1 LPAARAASTK
11 ENTRM
16 TMRTAGQVTFYTAAL
31 AVLVSAAAAH
41 ARPKLHDG
49 ASGFELRPATIL
61 VSGDGSGWLGGAG
74 YGDAGDYGRIRWTKF
89 RRSGARG
96 NGRVFINDCDPDCA
110 GGTFS
115 SWKAV
120 IRARRV
126 RKGHYTRLS
135 ARYRRDGERVTDRW
149 KLQVNSPTYAY
160 WLALPSG

>member
-1 LPAARAASTK
+1 VVLAGLVAAGPA
-11 ENTRM
+11 
-16 TMRTAGQVTFYTAAL
+16 Q
-31 AVLVSAAAAH
+31 

-49 ASGFELRPATIL
+49 VDGFKVRPAAIL

-74 YGDAGDYGRIRWTKF
+74 MGAPPDHGAIRWTKF

-96 NGRVFINDCDPDCA
+96 NGRLFINDCDPDCA

-120 IRARRV
+120 IRAQRV

-135 ARYRRDGERVTDRW
+135 ASYARGGKRVVARW
-149 KLQVNSPTYAY
+149 KLVRSSPTYAY
-160 WLALPSG
+160 WLAQ